1 MDIETCILQFCN
13 IQKQKCKT
21 NKDKSEF
28 FVRMFCLDQLIRMGS
43 ENAFDR

>member
-1 MDIETCILQFCN
+1 MEIETLILQFCN

-28 FVRMFCLDQLIRMGS
+28 FGSDFLSGSADQDGIQK
-43 ENAFDR
+43 